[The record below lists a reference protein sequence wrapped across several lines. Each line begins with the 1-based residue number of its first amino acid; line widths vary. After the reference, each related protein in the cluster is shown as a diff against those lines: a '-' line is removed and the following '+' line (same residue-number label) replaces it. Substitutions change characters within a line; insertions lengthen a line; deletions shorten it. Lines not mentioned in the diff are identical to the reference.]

1 MIGRLK
7 GVVVAEDPPML
18 TLDVGGVGYEVA
30 VPAGTLGRAR
40 DIDGAVELWVHTVV
54 RDDALELF
62 GFAREV
68 DRRIFRSLI
77 AVPNV
82 GPRTA
87 LGVLS
92 ALPSAELTRAIG
104 RNDLA
109 RLTKVPGVG
118 KKTAERL
125 ILELRG
131 KLPIDDEPVPEHA
144 VRPASAEVPSDA
156 RSRLLRALTNMGY
169 RTSDAERAIDAL
181 GPRVGTT
188 PLSDLLREALAE
200 LSA

>member
-7 GVVVAEDPPML
+7 GVVVADDPPLL

-40 DIDGAVELWVHTVV
+40 GADGVIELWVHTVV

-62 GFAREV
+62 GFADEL
-68 DRRIFRSLI
+68 DRRLFRSLI

-92 ALPSAELTRAIG
+92 ALPSAELTSAIA
-104 RNDLA
+104 RSDLA

-131 KLPIDDEPVPEHA
+131 KLPMPEPEIEVTI
-144 VRPASAEVPSDA
+144 RPAPAEASNDA
-156 RSRLLRALTNMGY
+156 RARLVRALTNMGY
-169 RTSDAERAIDAL
+169 RTSEAERAVDAL
-181 GPRVGTT
+181 GPRVGAA
-188 PLSDLLREALAE
+188 PLSDLLREALAV
-200 LSA
+200 LSV